1 MTDTAPPAATRSLN
15 NTELW
20 SGAFWLALAIFV
32 VWSGFKLEIGSI
44 SDPGSG
50 FVLFYVGIL
59 MCLFAITIMVTAIT
73 EGGASFGSLLAGVS
87 WGKPL
92 LIIVYLS
99 IFAVALEPLGFLLSA
114 IPLML
119 ALLRSIDPVRWP
131 LAIPI
136 GVLAP
141 LVFWW
146 VLKKGLLIQ
155 LPSGMFDVG

>member
-1 MTDTAPPAATRSLN
+1 MTDTNASSKTSLN
-15 NTELW
+15 NAQLW
-20 SGAFWLALAIFV
+20 SGAFWLALAGFV
-32 VWSGFKLEIGSI
+32 VWSGLKLGIGNI

-59 MCLFAITIMVTAIT
+59 MSLFSITIMVTAIT
-73 EGGASFGSLLAGVS
+73 EGGARFGSLWAGVS

-119 ALLRSIDPVRWP
+119 ALLRSIDPVRWT

-141 LVFWW
+141 VVFWW

-155 LPSGMFDVG
+155 LPSGLFEIG